1 MRVFK
6 FVGVTK
12 NESADGVH
20 WYTVIGYFCV
30 AVSRGP
36 NTGLLPSVV
45 VPGITRFVLAVT
57 IVL

>member
-1 MRVFK
+1 VFK
-6 FVGVTK
+6 FEGVTK

-20 WYTVIGYFCV
+20 WYTVTGYVFV
-30 AVSRGP
+30 PGSRP
-36 NTGLLPSVV
+36 PITGLLPSVV